1 MENDGAWIKAYL
13 DGDERA
19 LENLFEHYRR
29 ALYGYLN
36 GIFDGDTVTADDV
49 FQETWLRIIRA
60 LPKFTDRDNFSSWA
74 FRIAHNQAMQS
85 FRKKKICDKVGALT
99 GDGELPE
106 PPATGA
112 AGVPDEILNAK
123 DLGDKIDRALAKL
136 PAEQREVFELRRRDV
151 GFREIA
157 AIQNC
162 PLNTALS
169 RMRYVV
175 LFLRRELA
183 ELQ

>member
-1 MENDGAWIKAYL
+1 MENDGALIKAYL
-13 DGDERA
+13 DGDERS
-19 LENLFEHYRR
+19 LESLFERYRR

-36 GIFDGDTVTADDV
+36 GIFDGDTTTADDV

-60 LPKFTDRDNFSSWA
+60 LPKFMDRNNFSSWA
-74 FRIAHNQAMQS
+74 FRIAHNQAMQN
-85 FRKKKICDKVGALT
+85 FRKKKVCDKVGALT

-106 PPATGA
+106 SSAPENT
-112 AGVPDEILNAK
+112 GVPDEILNAK
-123 DLGDKIDRALAKL
+123 DLGEKIEKALTKL
-136 PAEQREVFELRRRDV
+136 PAEQREVFELRRQNV

-183 ELQ
+183 ELK